1 MKFYRAAFPVAGLA
15 GLISASAS
23 VFAQPGISS
32 CASIENAQ
40 ARLECY
46 DQVVEETRDLP
57 VLRIPRNSQATPA
70 AESNSESESVT
81 EMNPRNEF
89 GLDIKPEQEQEKKPE
104 MVMPD
109 SLTLVVKNARH
120 NDFTGW
126 TIEFNDGSTWK
137 QVGTDSYRI
146 RKGESYNVQ
155 RGALGSYFLSSQG
168 NNRKIRVK
176 RVE

>member
-1 MKFYRAAFPVAGLA
+1 
-15 GLISASAS
+15 
-23 VFAQPGISS
+23 
-32 CASIENAQ
+32 
-40 ARLECY
+40 
-46 DQVVEETRDLP
+46 
-57 VLRIPRNSQATPA
+57 
-70 AESNSESESVT
+70 
-81 EMNPRNEF
+81 MNPRNEF

-146 RKGESYNVQ
+146 RRGEPYNVQ